1 MLDHFRSIDLEWS
14 SIQLM
19 IPRLSKNS
27 SNFDAHFLN
36 VLANGTMSPN
46 LTPPVRW
53 LRGLAFAAI
62 SVLIF
67 SGWFVVTRF
76 TVTHQLRIWDVTA
89 LRFGA
94 GAILLAP
101 VLLKQRLSAAAW
113 LEGLLYSVLW
123 GAPFVLL
130 VATGLKLTT
139 AAQASSIVPALMPVI
154 AGLISWHLTK
164 QRPASSTIWSYLA
177 ILTGLIALVASRP
190 QTDGAINPWGYAALV
205 LAALTWAVYSVRFR
219 TSQLSA
225 LQSAA
230 LICFW
235 SAVVF
240 IPVYVG
246 WNLSRLN
253 QASTHEIVFQFV
265 YQGVFM
271 SGVALFA
278 YNRAVAVLG
287 SGAAS
292 AMMALVPVLAT
303 LLAVPVLGEVPSLL
317 GVAAIIVISLGVV
330 IAARR
335 PFPVAI
341 LKRAQ

>member
-1 MLDHFRSIDLEWS
+1 MS
-14 SIQLM
+14 SKSAL
-19 IPRLSKNS
+19 
-27 SNFDAHFLN
+27 
-36 VLANGTMSPN
+36 
-46 LTPPVRW
+46 PVR
-53 LRGLAFAAI
+53 RVHGLAFAAL

-89 LRFGA
+89 LRFGV
-94 GAILLAP
+94 GAVLLAP
-101 VLLKQRLSAAAW
+101 ILFKQRLPAAAW

-130 VATGLKLTT
+130 VAMGLKLTT
-139 AAQASSIVPALMPVI
+139 AAQASSIVPALMPVM
-154 AGLISWHLTK
+154 AGLLSWHASK
-164 QRPASSTIWSYLA
+164 RRPAGSTIWSYGA
-177 ILTGLIALVASRP
+177 ILLGLVALVISRP
-190 QTDGAINPWGYAALV
+190 MSSGAIDPLGYGALV
-205 LAALTWAVYSVRFR
+205 LAAMTWAVYSVRFR
-219 TSQLSA
+219 TSRLST

-235 SAVVF
+235 SALIF

-246 WNLSRLN
+246 GNLSRLS
-253 QASTHEIVFQFV
+253 QASSQEIVFQLV
-265 YQGVFM
+265 YQGVLM

-287 SGAAS
+287 AGAAA

-317 GVAAIIVISLGVV
+317 GVAAITVIALGVM
-330 IAARR
+330 IAAWR
-335 PFPVAI
+335 PLPVAI
-341 LKRAQ
+341 IETAK